1 MCQTLYQACAQKQ
14 KLNLMQLN
22 FKECSMYPSFTCTK
36 IIRLEN
42 GRVGWISLVQNPFMK
57 TMLTDIVRILY
68 DLKRK
73 SRGKIS
79 GTYPLILAT
88 DVHVIFQEMNLD
100 N

>member
-1 MCQTLYQACAQKQ
+1 
-14 KLNLMQLN
+14 
-22 FKECSMYPSFTCTK
+22 
-36 IIRLEN
+36 
-42 GRVGWISLVQNPFMK
+42 MK